1 MVEDRHDEE
10 GQPDFV
16 MALKVCVPRTVGL
29 WLCRL
34 SVTARVALAVQL
46 LNSAEAELRKDG
58 GLALLDRDAEAQS
71 WRSG

>member
-10 GQPDFV
+10 RQPDFQ
-16 MALKVCVPRTVGL
+16 MSLKVWVPRTVGV

-58 GLALLDRDAEAQS
+58 GLGLLAKEAEARS

>member
-1 MVEDRHDEE
+1 MVEERHDEE
-10 GQPDFV
+10 RQPDFV
-16 MALKVCVPRTVGL
+16 MALKVCVPRGVAE

-58 GLALLDRDAEAQS
+58 GLALLDRDAEAGS